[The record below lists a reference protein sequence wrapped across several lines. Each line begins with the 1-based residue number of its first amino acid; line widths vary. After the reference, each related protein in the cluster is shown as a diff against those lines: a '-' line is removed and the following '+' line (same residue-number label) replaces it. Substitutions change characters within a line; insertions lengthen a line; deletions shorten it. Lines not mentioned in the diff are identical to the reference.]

1 MKKIP
6 LMLKVNGEEVA
17 IPDISPSRTLLE
29 VLREELQLTGTKESC
44 GEGVCGSCTVLCNG
58 FPIRGCLTLAAE
70 VQGAEI
76 TTVEGLR
83 EEDGQLDLLQQS
95 FIDHGAVQCGFCTP
109 GMLMSAEAFLNRNP
123 NPSEDDIRKGISG
136 NICRCTGYTKIV
148 DAIMDVG
155 IEEPKVGDKLNE
167 ESTHSGRQK
176 CTKGR
181 FAPQSHGGGAIFG

>member
-6 LMLKVNGEEVA
+6 VVLNVNGEESDLY
-17 IPDISPSRTLLE
+17 IPPHRTLLE
-29 VLREELQLTGTKESC
+29 ALREELELTGTKEGC
-44 GEGVCGSCTVLCNG
+44 GEGVCGSCTVLWNG
-58 FPIRGCLTLAAE
+58 IPIRSCLTLAAE

-109 GMLMSAEAFLNRNP
+109 GMLMSAKAFLNRNP

-148 DAIMDVG
+148 NAIMDVA
-155 IEEPKVGDKLNE
+155 
-167 ESTHSGRQK
+167 
-176 CTKGR
+176 TK
-181 FAPQSHGGGAIFG
+181 SHT